1 MDGEAKILPR
11 VLLYLLRH
19 HEGLASEEEEDKEE
33 GRREGR
39 EGRGVGVSF
48 VNG

>member
-19 HEGLASEEEEDKEE
+19 HEGLASEEEKK
-33 GRREGR
+33 EGR